1 VRDGEALDMKQLETF
16 LRDSIDGL
24 DGAIEV
30 RQFPSGHSN
39 LTYLIVAGD
48 REMVLRRP
56 PFGYKAKSAHD
67 MGREYKVL
75 KALHGKFPY
84 APRPLAYSDD
94 PSILGDQFYVMDEL
108 ARKIMARSEL

>member
-1 VRDGEALDMKQLETF
+1 MDIVDHAGPVRNGEALDKRCLETF
-16 LRDSIDGL
+16 LRDAIPGL
-24 DGAIEV
+24 RGEIKV

-39 LTYLIVAGD
+39 LTYLIIVGD

-75 KALHGKFPY
+75 KALHGNFPFKEIVQMVFV
-84 APRPLAYSDD
+84 L
-94 PSILGDQFYVMDEL
+94 DEV
-108 ARKIMARSEL
+108 ARQIIAKSEL